1 MSEENISNT
10 AVDNEYGADQIQILE
25 GLEAV
30 RKRPGMYIG
39 TTSSRGLH
47 HLVYEI
53 VDNAVDEA
61 LAGYCD
67 TIDVTINEDNSITVI
82 DNGRGIP
89 VGINHKAGKPAVE
102 VVFTILHAGGKFG
115 GGGYKVSGGL
125 HGVGA
130 SVVNA
135 LSEWLEV
142 VIYQEGKVYKQ
153 RYERGKVCYPLKEI
167 GTCPEEKT
175 GSTISFLPDKSI
187 FTETTVYDF
196 EILKRRLREMAF
208 LTRGLRIILRDNRQ
222 EDAANNEVVIGSE
235 ADLDGENTDS
245 EATADIEDADNAAAI
260 KDEAVKA
267 HEKAQISELLERADA
282 DIREQAAEEGKDQNF
297 KEVLSFSEENATVEE
312 YKNARTGGRI
322 GHVHTVTLE
331 DGRKQKII
339 EFYYE
344 GGIKEFVTYLNKS
357 KAPLYD
363 NILYFEGQKNGV
375 YVEVSFQHNDS
386 YNESVFSFVN
396 NISTPEGGTHLQ
408 GFRNAITK
416 TFNDYARSAKL
427 LKDNEP
433 NLSGEDIREGLTA
446 IISVKIEDPQFEGQ
460 TKQKLGNSEA
470 RGAVD
475 SVVSEQLTYFLELNP
490 TVAKA
495 ICEKSILAQRAREAA
510 RKARDLTRR
519 KTALEGM
526 SLPGKLADCSDKDPA
541 NCEIYIVEGDSAG
554 GSAKTARS
562 RATQAILP
570 LRGKILNVEK
580 ARLDKIYANAEIKAM
595 ITAFGTGIHEDFDI
609 TKLRYNKIILMTDA
623 DVDGAHISTLLL
635 TFIYRFM
642 PELIKTGHVFLA
654 KPPLFKLEKNK
665 KVWYAYSQEELDAIL
680 QEVGRDQNNKIQRY
694 KGLGEMDAE
703 QLWETTMDP
712 ERRILLRVNYDEE
725 MESEIDLTFTT
736 LMGDKVEPRREFI
749 EENAKFV
756 KNLDI
761 N

>member
-1 MSEENISNT
+1 MGTEFEQ
-10 AVDNEYGADQIQILE
+10 EYGADQIQILE

-39 TTSSRGLH
+39 TTSLRGLH

-67 TIDVTINEDNSITVI
+67 TIRVIINKDESLTVV

-89 VGINHKAGKPAVE
+89 VGINQKAGIPAVE
-102 VVFTILHAGGKFG
+102 VVFTVLHAGGKFG

-142 VIYQEGKVYKQ
+142 TIYSEGKVYRQ
-153 RYERGKVCYPLKEI
+153 RYERGHVVYKLKVIGECDKDRTGTEVTFFPDREI
-167 GTCPEEKT
+167 FEET
-175 GSTISFLPDKSI
+175 EFDFSTLAQRF
-187 FTETTVYDF
+187 
-196 EILKRRLREMAF
+196 REMAF
-208 LTRGLRIILRDNRQ
+208 LTKGLRIIIRDDR
-222 EDAANNEVVIGSE
+222 EEEPVE
-235 ADLDGENTDS
+235 
-245 EATADIEDADNAAAI
+245 
-260 KDEAVKA
+260 KDF
-267 HEKAQISELLERADA
+267 H
-282 DIREQAAEEGKDQNF
+282 
-297 KEVLSFSEENATVEE
+297 
-312 YKNARTGGRI
+312 
-322 GHVHTVTLE
+322 
-331 DGRKQKII
+331 
-339 EFYYE
+339 YE
-344 GGIKEFVTYLNKS
+344 GGIKEFVTYLNRSKS
-357 KAPLYD
+357 ELYSD
-363 NILYFEGQKNGV
+363 VIYCEGEKDGV
-375 YVEVSFQHNDS
+375 MVEVAMQHNDS
-386 YNESVFSFVN
+386 YTENSYGFVN
-396 NISTPEGGTHLQ
+396 NITTPEGGTHIV
-408 GFRNAITK
+408 GFRNALTK
-416 TFNDYARSAKL
+416 TFNDYARKNKL
-427 LKDNEP
+427 LKENET

-460 TKQKLGNSEA
+460 TKQKLGTSEA

-475 SVVSEQLTYFLELNP
+475 NIVSNQLLHFLEQNP
-490 TVAKA
+490 TVAKVTV
-495 ICEKSILAQRAREAA
+495 EKSVMAQRARDAA

-519 KTALEGM
+519 KSALEGM
-526 SLPGKLADCSDKDPA
+526 SLPGKLADCSDKDPEK
-541 NCEIYIVEGDSAG
+541 CEVYLVEGDSAG

-595 ITAFGTGIHEDFDI
+595 ITAFGTGIHDEFDI
-609 TKLRYNKIILMTDA
+609 DKLRYHKIIIMTDA

-635 TFIYRFM
+635 TFLYRFM
-642 PELIKTGHVFLA
+642 PELIKQGYVYMA
-654 KPPLFKLEKNK
+654 QPPLYKLEKNK
-665 KVWYAYSQEELDAIL
+665 KVWYAYSDKELSKIL
-680 QEVGRDQNNKIQRY
+680 EEVGRDGNNKIQRY

-712 ERRILLRVNYDEE
+712 ERRVLLRVTMDEE
-725 MESEIDLTFTT
+725 ASSEVDLTFTT

-749 EENAKFV
+749 EANAKYA

-761 N
+761 

>member
-1 MSEENISNT
+1 MSEEVKTST
-10 AVDNEYGADQIQILE
+10 VVEQEYGADQIQILE

-53 VDNAVDEA
+53 VDNSVDEA

-89 VGINHKAGKPAVE
+89 VGINHKAGLPAVE

-135 LSEWLEV
+135 LSDWLEV
-142 VIYQEGKVYKQ
+142 EISQDGKVYKQ
-153 RYERGKVCYPLKEI
+153 RYERGHVCYPLKQI
-167 GTCPEEKT
+167 GTCSTEKT
-175 GSTISFLPDKSI
+175 GTKVSFLPDATI

-196 EILKRRLREMAF
+196 DVLKRRLREMAF
-208 LTRGLRIILRDNRQ
+208 LTKGLRIILRDSRMD
-222 EDAANNEVVIGSE
+222 E
-235 ADLDGENTDS
+235 
-245 EATADIEDADNAAAI
+245 
-260 KDEAVKA
+260 EAVLEQGGESGLGAEALISDSANDSMEKE
-267 HEKAQISELLERADA
+267 HEEKQISELLR
-282 DIREQAAEEGKDQNF
+282 RAEEDKELQDAEEKGVSSNGEAPKGK
-297 KEVLSFSEENATVEE
+297 
-312 YKNARTGGRI
+312 TGGHI
-322 GHVHTVTLE
+322 GKIHTVKLE
-331 DGRKQKII
+331 NGKKQKVI

-344 GGIKEFVTYLNKS
+344 GGIKEFVSYLNKS
-357 KAPLYD
+357 KEPLYE
-363 NILYFEGQKNGV
+363 NILYFEGMKNNV
-375 YVEVSFQHNDS
+375 AVEVAFQHNDS

-396 NISTPEGGTHLQ
+396 NINTPEGGTHLQ
-408 GFRNAITK
+408 GFRNAMTK
-416 TFNDYARSAKL
+416 TFNDYARGSKL
-427 LKDNEP
+427 LKDSEQ
-433 NLSGEDIREGLTA
+433 NLTGEDIREGLTA
-446 IISVKIEDPQFEGQ
+446 IVSVKIEDPQFEGQ

-470 RGAVD
+470 RNAVD
-475 SVVSEQLTYFLELNP
+475 SIVSEQLTYFLEQNP
-490 TVAKA
+490 IVAKT

-510 RKARDLTRR
+510 RKARELTRR
-519 KTALEGM
+519 KTALDSM
-526 SLPGKLADCSDKDPA
+526 TLPGKLADCSDKDPK

-554 GSAKTARS
+554 GSAKTARD

-580 ARLDKIYANAEIKAM
+580 ARLDKIYGNAEIKAM

-609 TKLRYNKIILMTDA
+609 TKLRYDKIILMTDA

-635 TFIYRFM
+635 TFLYRFM
-642 PELIKTGHVFLA
+642 PELIKQGHVYLA
-654 KPPLFKLEKNK
+654 KPPLYKLEKNK
-665 KVWYAYSQEELDAIL
+665 KVWYAYSDEELDSIL

-703 QLWETTMDP
+703 QLWDTTMDP
-712 ERRILLRVNYDEE
+712 ANRILMRVTYDEE
-725 MESEIDLTFTT
+725 MASEIDLTFTT
-736 LMGDKVEPRREFI
+736 LMGDKVEPRRDFI

-761 N
+761 